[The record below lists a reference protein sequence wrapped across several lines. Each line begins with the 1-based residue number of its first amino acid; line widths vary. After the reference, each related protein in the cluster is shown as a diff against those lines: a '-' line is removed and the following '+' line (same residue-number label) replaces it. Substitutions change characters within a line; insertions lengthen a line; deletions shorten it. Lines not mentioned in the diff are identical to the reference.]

1 MSDDYDTPWKDAL
14 TRYFPEFIAFYF
26 PAAYRAIDWALPHVF
41 LEQELAQVVH
51 DAEIGKRRV
60 DKLVRVALL
69 DGADEWVLVHVDVQ
83 GNYDKSFAERI
94 FVYNYRIYDRYRRPV
109 ASLVVLAD
117 GSATWTPDGFSYS
130 VLGCAMGIR
139 FPAAKLSAFAPRLE
153 QLLGDENVFAL
164 VTAAHLLTQ
173 QTRGQHVQRRDAK
186 FRLARLLYERKWDK
200 QRIIDLFSV
209 IDWMMYLPPEFET
222 QLMDDINSLEKE
234 RGMPYMNSF
243 ERRGLERG
251 REEGREEGRKEAL
264 SELLSR
270 QLEKRFGQLPQP
282 IRDRLKQAGPAD
294 LEHWGETLLDAPTLD
309 HVFNRC

>member
-26 PAAYRAIDWALPHVF
+26 PAAYRAINWTIPHVF

-51 DAEIGKRRV
+51 DAETGKRRV
-60 DKLVRVALL
+60 DKLARVALL
-69 DGADEWVLVHVDVQ
+69 DGAEEWVLVHVDVQ
-83 GNYDKSFAERI
+83 GNYDSNFAERVFI
-94 FVYNYRIYDRYRRPV
+94 YNYRIYDRYRRPV

-117 GSATWTPDGFSYS
+117 GSAKWSPDSFSYS
-130 VLGCAMGIR
+130 LLGCAMGIR
-139 FPAAKLSAFAPRLE
+139 FPTAKLNGFAPRLE

-200 QRIIDLFSV
+200 QRIVDLFSV
-209 IDWMMYLPPEFET
+209 IDWMMYLPPGLQK
-222 QLMDDINSLEKE
+222 QLMDDINGLEKE

-251 REEGREEGRKEAL
+251 REEGRKEAL
-264 SELLSR
+264 SDLLTR
-270 QLEKRFGQLPQP
+270 QLEKRFGQLPDSIQE
-282 IRDRLKQAGPAD
+282 RLKEAEPAD
-294 LEHWGETLLDAPTLD
+294 LQHWGETLLDAPTLD
-309 HVFNRC
+309 QVFNRC